1 MTTVGSI
8 ADTAAIAW
16 PLALTLAT
24 VAFNERRRGARRRE
38 SLNRWLHELRRP
50 LQALA
55 LTVPVS
61 ARSQLDLAIA
71 ALADLDREINGGS
84 PPPRRL
90 VEAESLARAAV
101 ERWHEPAT
109 GLGRTLELRWRA
121 GSCRLLCE
129 PSAVA
134 RALDNLIANALE
146 HGSGAIRLEGTI
158 AAGRV
163 RLAVSDEGRSEERS
177 SARAAAARDW
187 RRGHGRAVVAA
198 VAAAH
203 GGRFA
208 SCAHADGTS
217 AVLELP
223 QAG

>member
-1 MTTVGSI
+1 MGSV

-24 VAFNERRRGARRRE
+24 VALTDRRRRARRRDV
-38 SLNRWLHELRRP
+38 LNRGLHELRRP

-55 LTVPVS
+55 LSVPVT
-61 ARSQLDLAIA
+61 ARSQLDLVIA
-71 ALADLDREINGGS
+71 ALADLDREINGGA
-84 PPPRRL
+84 PPPRRFIDAS
-90 VEAESLARAAV
+90 VLASDAV
-101 ERWHEPAT
+101 ERWRDPARA
-109 GLGRTLELRWRA
+109 LGRAVELRWRA
-121 GSCRLLCE
+121 GASRILCD
-129 PSAVA
+129 PHAVG

-146 HGSGAIRLEGTI
+146 HGSGTVRVDGT
-158 AAGRV
+158 AATGRV
-163 RLAVSDEGRSEERS
+163 RLTVSDEGRSAERS
-177 SARAAAARDW
+177 VALAAAARDW

-208 SCAHADGTS
+208 SCADARGTS

-223 QAG
+223 LVS